1 MEKNGKNPKKIVDNG
16 RHLWYYAR
24 NSGNG
29 GAIMKA
35 FARGG
40 WMMMCMCCYMCMPCY
55 ASKPSLE
62 PCE

>member
-1 MEKNGKNPKKIVDNG
+1 MEKNGKIQKKIVDNG

-29 GAIMKA
+29 GAVMKA

-40 WMMMCMCCYMCMPCY
+40 WMMMCMC
-55 ASKPSLE
+55 
-62 PCE
+62 

>member
-1 MEKNGKNPKKIVDNG
+1 
-16 RHLWYYAR
+16 
-24 NSGNG
+24 
-29 GAIMKA
+29 MKA